1 MRKLEGL
8 KGGEGKRRR
17 RVFEKRE
24 EEREVGGGRAAQ
36 YDAAAFLLDSA
47 GGGERM
53 EDEGEVKL
61 ARTIRLQGRGKE
73 MYIKIRR

>member
-47 GGGERM
+47 GGERM
-53 EDEGEVKL
+53 EDEGGVKL